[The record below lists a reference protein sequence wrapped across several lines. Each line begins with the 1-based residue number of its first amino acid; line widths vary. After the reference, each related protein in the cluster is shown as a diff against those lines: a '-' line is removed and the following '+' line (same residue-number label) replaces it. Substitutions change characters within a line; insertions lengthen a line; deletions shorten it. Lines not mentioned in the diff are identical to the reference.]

1 MTDVV
6 SKKLPGLVKCP
17 NRLISLSNRLI
28 FRVGVCVGVGVCVCV
43 WVCVCVQP
51 GSDGRWREWV
61 EGQLFKSLLQ

>member
-43 WVCVCVQP
+43 WVCVCSTWV
-51 GSDGRWREWV
+51 RWKV
-61 EGQLFKSLLQ
+61 EGMGRGATI

>member
-28 FRVGVCVGVGVCVCV
+28 FRVCVCVCV
-43 WVCVCVQP
+43 CVCVHP
-51 GSDGRWREWV
+51 GSDGKV
-61 EGQLFKSLLQ
+61 EGMDRGGTIQISSTIGA